1 VILVAGVAVYA
12 LATASAF
19 GTRRLGY
26 TTKTTPF
33 REEMGRLFRDI
44 VEGVREV
51 GRRAAAGLALTS
63 FLVIRSLLTFTV
75 LATAFIS
82 RELIAAEGTTTTVAG
97 AAGALGAVTGFLAA
111 NAVRRRVAPVTIVG
125 TALFLG
131 GAGMLAFGGIISLP
145 GISLLAFAVGVSFFL
160 GKVGVDTM
168 MQEALSDSFRGRGF
182 SLQDIAYN
190 FSWIIPALV
199 LFLFLSDDAARVL
212 MVSAGVV
219 FLLLA
224 VLLRLWARR
233 VRQTDPEAADAEG

>member
-1 VILVAGVAVYA
+1 VAVYA

-82 RELIAAEGTTTTVAG
+82 RELIAAAATTTTVAG
-97 AAGALGAVTGFLAA
+97 AAGALGAVTGFLTA

-131 GAGMLAFGGIISLP
+131 GAGMLAFGGIISLL

-219 FLLLA
+219 FLVLA

-233 VRQTDPEAADAEG
+233 VRQNDPEAADAEG